1 MSEIFPRE
9 RPAQALAF
17 TGERM
22 TSALGGQIEIEHL
35 HRYFLAR
42 ELARGKDVLE
52 IACGE
57 GYGAALLAQVATSV
71 IAFDVS
77 ADAVAHARRSY
88 RRPNLSFALGDARR
102 IPAEDASV
110 DVVTSFETLE
120 HFAAHEQ
127 FYAELRR
134 VLRPGG
140 VLIISTP
147 ERTVYSPDGSAANP
161 YHVRELTQAEF
172 LAGLRAVFPHVGILL
187 QRPML
192 GSVML
197 PASGFPA
204 AGPIASF
211 EQRGPDAFEAD
222 TGLPRGLY
230 MVAYASDRPVTLPAA
245 SVYIET
251 SQLAL
256 REAQTEQRIAR
267 QAARLAAEHAGA
279 LEQQRQEHQRLIEA
293 IRTSTSW
300 RLTAPLRVIARRLGR
315 RARAPAAPAKPAAEP
330 APPEAGPPGLTPAQ
344 ITRQQKALGL
354 DIAPPALA
362 ITIGVVTYD
371 NAPEQLRRCFASA
384 ALALRRAGGSARLLA
399 IDNGAPSGPHEG
411 VEWLRSQGN
420 LGFGRAHNLLMEAA
434 FAGGADIYI
443 AANPDGAFHP
453 DCVAALA
460 RMVAAHD
467 NAALVEAAQFPAEH
481 PKSYDPVTLATAW
494 ASGAC
499 LAISR
504 KLFEATGG
512 FDEAFFMYGE
522 DVDLSWRVR
531 ALGFPVLI
539 APHALFL
546 HAVTNRPDEPALR
559 RAMLAST
566 VLLARKWGADDA
578 ARQAAHALEEAG
590 GVAPEAAPVP
600 VPAAWRHVADFSHG
614 ASFSDVRW

>member
-71 IAFDVS
+71 TAFDV
-77 ADAVAHARRSY
+77 AAEAVAHARRSY
-88 RRPNLSFALGDARR
+88 RRPNLTFALGDARR
-102 IPAEDASV
+102 IPAPDASA
-110 DVVTSFETLE
+110 DMVTSFETLE

-172 LAGLRAVFPHVGILL
+172 LDGLRAVFPHVGILL

-197 PASGFPA
+197 PAAGFPA
-204 AGPIASF
+204 TGPIASF

-256 REAQTEQRIAR
+256 RDARTEQRIAQ
-267 QAARLAAEHAGA
+267 QAAGLAAEHAAA
-279 LEQQRQEHQRLIEA
+279 LEQQRQAHQRQIEA
-293 IRTSTSW
+293 IRASTSW
-300 RLTAPLRVIARRLGR
+300 RLTAPLRIIARRLGR
-315 RARAPAAPAKPAAEP
+315 RARAPAAPAKAAEP
-330 APPEAGPPGLTPAQ
+330 PPPEAGPPGLTPALMA
-344 ITRQQKALGL
+344 RQQQALGQ
-354 DIAPPALA
+354 DIAPPALSV
-362 ITIGVVTYD
+362 TIGVVTYD
-371 NAPEQLRRCFASA
+371 NPPEALRRCFASA
-384 ALALRRAGGSARLLA
+384 ALALRRAGGAGRLLA
-399 IDNGAPSGPHEG
+399 IDNGAPSGAHEG
-411 VEWLRSQGN
+411 VEWLQSRGN

-434 FAGGADIYI
+434 FRGGAEIYV

-467 NAALVEAAQFPAEH
+467 GAALVEAAQFPAEH
-481 PKSYDPVTLATAW
+481 PKAYDPVTLATAW
-494 ASGAC
+494 AAGAC
-499 LAISR
+499 LAIPR

-522 DVDLSWRVR
+522 DVDLSWRAR

-546 HAVTNRPDEPALR
+546 HGVTNRPDQPALR

-566 VLLARKWGADDA
+566 VLLARKWWAEDA
-578 ARQAAHALEEAG
+578 ARQAAAQLADAG
-590 GVAPEAAPVP
+590 GNVPEAAPVP
-600 VPAAWRHVADFSHG
+600 VPPEWRHVADFSHG
-614 ASFSDVRW
+614 QSFSEVRW